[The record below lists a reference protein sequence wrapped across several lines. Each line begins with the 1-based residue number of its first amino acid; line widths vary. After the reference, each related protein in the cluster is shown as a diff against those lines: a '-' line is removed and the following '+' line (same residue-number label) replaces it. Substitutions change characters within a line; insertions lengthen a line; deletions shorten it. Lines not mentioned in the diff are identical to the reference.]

1 MNFADKIV
9 VIRRRMD
16 ELIKGTVKRESA
28 ESAPVYQRVCYLK
41 VAGNFGSLV
50 QLYRNLMEV

>member
-1 MNFADKIV
+1 MNFAGKIV
-9 VIRRRMD
+9 AIRRRID
-16 ELIKGTVKRESA
+16 KLIKETVKRESV
-28 ESAPVYQRVCYLK
+28 ESAPVYQRVCYLN